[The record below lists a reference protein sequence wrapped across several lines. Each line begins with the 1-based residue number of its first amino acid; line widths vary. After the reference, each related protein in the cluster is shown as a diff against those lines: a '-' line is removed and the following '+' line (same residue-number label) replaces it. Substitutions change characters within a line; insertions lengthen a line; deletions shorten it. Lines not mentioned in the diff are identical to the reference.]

1 MMDGEEAGQERRR
14 AATWVPGAII
24 VGAGPSGLAAA
35 ACLAARGVPAT
46 VLEMAD
52 SLASTWRHRT
62 YDRLTLHLPKRF
74 CELPLLPFPEAYPA
88 YPSKDQFVAYMESY
102 AAASGVAPRFGARV
116 EEAAFD
122 AAAGAWAVRLAGD
135 GELLMA
141 RWLVVATGE
150 NAVPRKPELFSGG
163 AARFGGPVVHTC
175 EYKSGEEFAGKKVL
189 VVGCGNSG
197 MEVSLDLCRHGA
209 KPSMVVRNTV
219 HVLPREMFGLSTF
232 GIAMAL
238 LKVFS
243 VQVVDRILLTAARL
257 TLGDTG
263 KLGLRRPKTGPIE
276 LKNLTGR
283 TPVLDVGTLGHI
295 KTGKIKVVG
304 AVKEVT
310 PRGVRFADGKEEQ
323 FDAIILATGYR
334 SNVPS
339 WLKVKSPSH
348 SSLPS
353 YLVFLTLQ
361 DGGDVFTSEGMPKIP
376 FPNGWRGKNGLYTV
390 GFSQRGL
397 LGVSSDALNI
407 ARDIHCQWKDMSR
420 PANSDALQSDHTV

>member
-1 MMDGEEAGQERRR
+1 MDDKAQERR
-14 AATWVPGAII
+14 AAWVPGAVI

-46 VLEMAD
+46 VLEMSD

-74 CELPLLPFPEAYPA
+74 CELPLLPFPEGYPT
-88 YPSKDQFVAYMESY
+88 YPSKDQFVAYMEAY
-102 AAASGVAPRFGARV
+102 AAAAGVAPRFGARV

-122 AAAGAWAVRLAGD
+122 AAAGAWAVRLAGGD
-135 GELLMA
+135 GELLLA

-150 NAVPRKPELFSGG
+150 NAEPRMPDFPGRWQFAG
-163 AARFGGPVVHTC
+163 RVMHTC
-175 EYKSGEEFAGKKVL
+175 DYKSGEAFAGQKVL

-219 HVLPREMFGLSTF
+219 HVLPREMLGLSTF

-238 LKVFS
+238 LKWLPVRL
-243 VQVVDRILLTAARL
+243 VDRFLLAAAHL
-257 TLGDTG
+257 TLGNTG
-263 KLGLRRPKTGPIE
+263 QLGLRRPKTGPIE

-283 TPVLDVGTLGHI
+283 TPVLDVGALDHI
-295 KTGKIKVVG
+295 KSGKIKVVG
-304 AVKEVT
+304 AVKEAT
-310 PRGVRFADGKEEQ
+310 RRGVRFADGKEQQ

-339 WLKVKSPSH
+339 WLK
-348 SSLPS
+348 
-353 YLVFLTLQ
+353 
-361 DGGDVFTSEGMPKIP
+361 DGGDVFTREGMPRIL
-376 FPNGWRGKNGLYTV
+376 FPNGWKGKNGLYTV

-397 LGVSSDALNI
+397 LGASSDAINV
-407 ARDIHCQWKDMSR
+407 ARDIHRQWSDMDR
-420 PANSDALQSDHTV
+420 PINNVTESSSTSV

>member
-1 MMDGEEAGQERRR
+1 MDMDDDMARQQEEEQGRAR
-14 AATWVPGAII
+14 AAWVPGAVI

-46 VLEMAD
+46 VLEMSD

-74 CELPLLPFPEAYPA
+74 CELPLLPFPPGYPA
-88 YPSKDQFVAYMESY
+88 YPSKDQFVAYLESY
-102 AAASGVAPRFGARV
+102 AAAAGVAPRFGCRV

-122 AAAGAWAVRLAGD
+122 AGAGAWAVRVAGEGEGSG
-135 GELLMA
+135 GELLLLA

-150 NAVPRKPELFSGG
+150 NAVPRTPDLPGAPE
-163 AARFGGPVVHTC
+163 RFAGRVLHTC
-175 EYKSGEEFAGKKVL
+175 DYKSGEEFAGKKVL

-209 KPSMVVRNTV
+209 TPSMVVRNTV
-219 HVLPREMFGLSTF
+219 HVLPREMLGVSTF

-238 LKVFS
+238 LKLLP
-243 VQVVDRILLTAARL
+243 VQVVDRILLAAARL
-257 TLGDTG
+257 ALGDTG

-283 TPVLDVGTLGHI
+283 TPVLDVGTLAHI

-310 PRGVRFADGKEEQ
+310 QRGVRFADGKEEQ
-323 FDAIILATGYR
+323 FDAIIQATGYR

-339 WLKVKSPSH
+339 WLK
-348 SSLPS
+348 
-353 YLVFLTLQ
+353 
-361 DGGDVFTSEGMPKIP
+361 DGGDVFTREGMPRIP
-376 FPNGWRGKNGLYTV
+376 FPNGWKGKNGLYTV

-397 LGVSSDALNI
+397 LGASADALNI
-407 ARDIHCQWKDMSR
+407 ARDIHSQWKQDMMSR
-420 PANSDALQSDHTV
+420 PAGNKYCASM

>member
-1 MMDGEEAGQERRR
+1 MDMDDDMARQQEGKQGRAR
-14 AATWVPGAII
+14 AAWVPGAVI

-46 VLEMAD
+46 VLEMSD

-74 CELPLLPFPEAYPA
+74 CELPLLPFPRGYPA
-88 YPSKDQFVAYMESY
+88 YPSKDQFVAYLESY
-102 AAASGVAPRFGARV
+102 AAAAGVAPRFGCRV

-122 AAAGAWAVRLAGD
+122 AGAGAWAVRLAGS
-135 GELLMA
+135 GELLLA

-150 NAVPRKPELFSGG
+150 NAVPRVPDLPG
-163 AARFGGPVVHTC
+163 APRFAGRVLHTC
-175 EYKSGEEFAGKKVL
+175 DYKSGEEFAGKKVL

-197 MEVSLDLCRHGA
+197 MEVSLDLRRHGA
-209 KPSMVVRNTV
+209 TPSLVVRNTV
-219 HVLPREMFGLSTF
+219 HVLPREMLGLSTF

-238 LKVFS
+238 LKLLP
-243 VQVVDRILLTAARL
+243 VQVVDWILLAAARL
-257 TLGDTG
+257 ALGDTG

-310 PRGVRFADGKEEQ
+310 QSGVRFADGKEEQ
-323 FDAIILATGYR
+323 FDAIIQATGYR

-339 WLKVKSPSH
+339 WLK
-348 SSLPS
+348 
-353 YLVFLTLQ
+353 
-361 DGGDVFTSEGMPKIP
+361 DGDDVFTIEGMPRIP
-376 FPNGWRGKNGLYTV
+376 FPNGWKGKNGLYTV

-397 LGVSSDALNI
+397 LGASADALNI
-407 ARDIHCQWKDMSR
+407 ARDIHSQWNDMMSR
-420 PANSDALQSDHTV
+420 PGNNIVVLQCNNNAV

>member
-1 MMDGEEAGQERRR
+1 MAMDEASSQE
-14 AATWVPGAII
+14 ATWVPGAII

-35 ACLAARGVPAT
+35 ACLAARGVPST
-46 VLEMAD
+46 VLEMSD

-62 YDRLTLHLPKRF
+62 YDRLTLHLPRRF
-74 CELPLLPFPEAYPA
+74 CELPFLPFPEDYPP
-88 YPSKDQFVAYMESY
+88 YPTKDQFVAYMESY

-122 AAAGAWAVRLAGD
+122 AAAGAWRVRLAGAGGD
-135 GELLMA
+135 DETQTLVA

-150 NAVPRKPELFSGG
+150 NAVPRVPEFPGG
-163 AARFGGPVVHTC
+163 AGRFAGRVLHTC
-175 EYKSGEEFAGKKVL
+175 DYKSGEAFAGEKVL

-209 KPSMVVRNTV
+209 KPSLVVRNTV
-219 HVLPREMFGLSTF
+219 HVLPREMLGLSTF

-238 LKVFS
+238 LKWLPVRL
-243 VQVVDRILLTAARL
+243 VDRILLAAAHL
-257 TLGDTG
+257 ALGDTG
-263 KLGLRRPKTGPIE
+263 QLGLRRPKTGPIE

-283 TPVLDVGTLGHI
+283 TPVLDVGTLHHI

-310 PRGVRFADGKEEQ
+310 RRGVRFADGKEEQ

-334 SNVPS
+334 SNVPT
-339 WLKVKSPSH
+339 WLK
-348 SSLPS
+348 
-353 YLVFLTLQ
+353 
-361 DGGDVFTSEGMPKIP
+361 DGGDVFTKEGMPRIP
-376 FPNGWRGKNGLYTV
+376 FPNGWKGRNGLYTV

-397 LGVSSDALNI
+397 LGTSSDALNV
-407 ARDIHCQWKDMSR
+407 ARDIHCQWNDTGR
-420 PANSDALQSDHTV
+420 HPANNVLKSNDSV

>member
-1 MMDGEEAGQERRR
+1 MDGELAQAEGRRR
-14 AATWVPGAII
+14 AAWVPGAII

-46 VLEMAD
+46 VLEMSD

-74 CELPLLPFPEAYPA
+74 CQLPLLPFPEGYPA
-88 YPSKDQFVAYMESY
+88 YPSKDQFVAYMEGY
-102 AAASGVAPRFGARV
+102 AAAAGIAPRFGARV

-122 AAAGAWAVRLAGD
+122 AGAGAWAVRLAASSGD
-135 GELLMA
+135 GAGGGEGELLLA

-150 NAVPRKPELFSGG
+150 NAVPREPAFPG
-163 AARFGGPVVHTC
+163 AARFGGRVMHTRD
-175 EYKSGEEFAGKKVL
+175 YTSGEAFAGKKVL

-219 HVLPREMFGLSTF
+219 HVLPREMLGLSTF
-232 GIAMAL
+232 GIAMTL
-238 LKVFS
+238 LKLFS
-243 VQVVDRILLTAARL
+243 VQVVDRILLAAARL
-257 TLGDTG
+257 ALGDTAR
-263 KLGLRRPKTGPIE
+263 LGLRRPKTGPIE

-283 TPVLDVGTLGHI
+283 TPVLDVGTIGHI

-310 PRGVRFADGKEEQ
+310 PCGVRFADGKEEQ

-339 WLKVKSPSH
+339 WLK
-348 SSLPS
+348 
-353 YLVFLTLQ
+353 
-361 DGGDVFTSEGMPKIP
+361 DGGEVFTREGMPKVP
-376 FPNGWRGKNGLYTV
+376 FPNGWKGKNGLYTV

-397 LGVSSDALNI
+397 LGASSDALNI
-407 ARDIHCQWKDMSR
+407 ARDIHCQWKDMMSR
-420 PANSDALQSDHTV
+420 PANNNVLQSNDTV

>member
-1 MMDGEEAGQERRR
+1 MDKEEQEGR
-14 AATWVPGAII
+14 ATWVPGAVI

-46 VLEMAD
+46 VLERSD
-52 SLASTWRHRT
+52 SLAFTWRHRM
-62 YDRLTLHLPKRF
+62 YDRLALHLPKRF
-74 CELPLLPFPEAYPA
+74 CELPLLPFPAEYPT
-88 YPSKDQFVAYMESY
+88 YPCKDQFVAYMEAY
-102 AAASGVAPRFGARV
+102 AAAAGVAPRFGASV

-122 AAAGAWAVRLAGD
+122 ASAAAWAVRLAG
-135 GELLMA
+135 GEVLMT

-150 NAVPRKPELFSGG
+150 NAEPHVPDFPGMQQFAGRVL
-163 AARFGGPVVHTC
+163 HTC
-175 EYKSGEEFAGKKVL
+175 EYKCGEEFAGEKVL

-219 HVLPREMFGLSTF
+219 HVLPKEMLGVSTF

-238 LKVFS
+238 LKWLP
-243 VQVVDRILLTAARL
+243 VQLVDRFILAAARL
-257 TLGDTG
+257 TLGNTSR
-263 KLGLRRPKTGPIE
+263 LGLRRPKTGPIE

-283 TPVLDVGTLGHI
+283 TPVLDVGTLDHI
-295 KTGKIKVVG
+295 KSGKIKVVG

-310 PRGVRFADGKEEQ
+310 RVGARLADGKEEQQ

-339 WLKVKSPSH
+339 WLK
-348 SSLPS
+348 
-353 YLVFLTLQ
+353 
-361 DGGDVFTSEGMPKIP
+361 DGGDVFTREGTPKTP
-376 FPNGWRGKNGLYTV
+376 FPDGWKGRNGLYTV

-397 LGVSSDALNI
+397 LGASSDALCV
-407 ARDIHCQWKDMSR
+407 ARDIHCQWRERERERDK
-420 PANSDALQSDHTV
+420 PTSDVHQADSSV

>member
-1 MMDGEEAGQERRR
+1 MATDKAQAELP
-14 AATWVPGAII
+14 AAHAWVPGAVI

-46 VLEMAD
+46 VLEMSD

-62 YDRLTLHLPKRF
+62 YDRLTLHLPRRF
-74 CELPLLPFPEAYPA
+74 CQLPLLPFPAEYPT
-88 YPSKDQFVAYMESY
+88 YPSKDQFVAYMEAY
-102 AAASGVAPRFGARV
+102 AAAAGVAPRFGARV

-122 AAAGAWAVRLAGD
+122 RAAGAWAVRLAG

-150 NAVPRKPELFSGG
+150 NAVPRVPDFPG
-163 AARFGGPVVHTC
+163 ARHFAGRVAHTC
-175 EYKSGEEFAGKKVL
+175 EYKSGDAFAGEKVL

-209 KPSMVVRNTV
+209 KPTLVVRNTV
-219 HVLPREMFGLSTF
+219 HVLPREMLGLSTF

-238 LKVFS
+238 LKWLPVRL
-243 VQVVDRILLTAARL
+243 VDRILLAAAHL
-257 TLGDTG
+257 ALGDTG
-263 KLGLRRPKTGPIE
+263 QLGLRRPKTGPIE

-283 TPVLDVGTLGHI
+283 TPVLDVGTLDYI

-310 PRGVRFADGKEEQ
+310 RRGVRFADGKEEQ

-339 WLKVKSPSH
+339 WLK
-348 SSLPS
+348 
-353 YLVFLTLQ
+353 
-361 DGGDVFTSEGMPKIP
+361 DGGDVFTREGMPKIP
-376 FPNGWRGKNGLYTV
+376 FPNGWKGENGLYTV

-397 LGVSSDALNI
+397 LGTSSDALNV
-407 ARDIHCQWKDMSR
+407 ANDIHSQWKDMSR
-420 PANSDALQSDHTV
+420 LTKNVLDSNNSV

>member
-1 MMDGEEAGQERRR
+1 MDKKEQDRR
-14 AATWVPGAII
+14 AAWVPGAVI

-35 ACLAARGVPAT
+35 ACLAAHGVPAN
-46 VLEMAD
+46 VLEMSD

-74 CELPLLPFPEAYPA
+74 CELPLLPFPEGYPA

-102 AAASGVAPRFGARV
+102 AAAAGVAPRFGARV

-122 AAAGAWAVRLAGD
+122 SAAGVWVVRLAG
-135 GELLMA
+135 GGQLLLA

-150 NAVPRKPELFSGG
+150 NAEPRVPDFPGMRQFAGL
-163 AARFGGPVVHTC
+163 VMHTC
-175 EYKSGEEFAGKKVL
+175 EYKSGEAFAGKKVL

-209 KPSMVVRNTV
+209 KPSLVVRNTV

-238 LKVFS
+238 LKCFR
-243 VQVVDRILLTAARL
+243 VQVVDRILLAAAHL
-257 TLGDTG
+257 MLGDTG
-263 KLGLRRPKTGPIE
+263 QLGLRRPKTGPIE
-276 LKNLTGR
+276 LKSLTGR
-283 TPVLDVGTLGHI
+283 TPVLDVGTLDHI

-310 PRGVRFADGKEEQ
+310 RRGVRFADGKEEQ

-339 WLKVKSPSH
+339 WLK
-348 SSLPS
+348 
-353 YLVFLTLQ
+353 
-361 DGGDVFTSEGMPKIP
+361 DGGDLFTREGTPKIP
-376 FPNGWRGKNGLYTV
+376 FPNGWKGNNGLYTV

-397 LGVSSDALNI
+397 LGASSDALNV
-407 ARDIHCQWKDMSR
+407 ARDINCKWKDTTGPTNNVLESN
-420 PANSDALQSDHTV
+420 NSCLTLV

>member
-1 MMDGEEAGQERRR
+1 MVDGEVAQGRR
-14 AATWVPGAII
+14 AAWVPGAII

-46 VLEMAD
+46 VLEMSD

-74 CELPLLPFPEAYPA
+74 CQLPLLPFPEGYPE
-88 YPSKDQFVAYMESY
+88 YPSKDQFVAYMEGY
-102 AAASGVAPRFGARV
+102 AAAAGVAPRFGARV

-122 AAAGAWAVRLAGD
+122 PAAGAWAVRLAAADGGA
-135 GELLMA
+135 GELLLA

-150 NAVPRKPELFSGG
+150 NAVPRTPEFPGPAG
-163 AARFGGPVVHTC
+163 FGGRVMHTC

-219 HVLPREMFGLSTF
+219 HVLPREMLGLSTF

-238 LKVFS
+238 LKLFS
-243 VQVVDRILLTAARL
+243 VQVVDRILLAAARL
-257 TLGDTG
+257 ALGDTAR
-263 KLGLRRPKTGPIE
+263 LGLRRPKTGPIE

-310 PRGVRFADGKEEQ
+310 PCGVRFADGKEEQ

-334 SNVPS
+334 SDVPS
-339 WLKVKSPSH
+339 WLK
-348 SSLPS
+348 
-353 YLVFLTLQ
+353 
-361 DGGDVFTSEGMPKIP
+361 DGGEVFTTEGMPKVP
-376 FPNGWRGKNGLYTV
+376 FPNGWKGKNGLYTV

-397 LGVSSDALNI
+397 LGASSDALNI
-407 ARDIHCQWKDMSR
+407 ARDIHCQWKDMMSR
-420 PANSDALQSDHTV
+420 PANNNVLQSDDTV

>member
-1 MMDGEEAGQERRR
+1 MDKKEQDRR
-14 AATWVPGAII
+14 AAWVPGAVI

-35 ACLAARGVPAT
+35 ACLAAHGVPAN
-46 VLEMAD
+46 VLEMSD

-74 CELPLLPFPEAYPA
+74 CELPLLPFPEGYPA

-102 AAASGVAPRFGARV
+102 AAAAGVAPRFGARV

-122 AAAGAWAVRLAGD
+122 SAAGVWVVRLAG
-135 GELLMA
+135 GGQLLLA

-150 NAVPRKPELFSGG
+150 NAEPRVPDFPGMRQFAGL
-163 AARFGGPVVHTC
+163 VMHTC
-175 EYKSGEEFAGKKVL
+175 EYKSGEAFAGKKVL

-209 KPSMVVRNTV
+209 KPSLVVRNTV

-238 LKVFS
+238 LKCFR
-243 VQVVDRILLTAARL
+243 VQVVDRILLAAAHL
-257 TLGDTG
+257 MLGDTG
-263 KLGLRRPKTGPIE
+263 QLGLRRPKTGPIE
-276 LKNLTGR
+276 LKSLTGR
-283 TPVLDVGTLGHI
+283 TPVLDVGTLDHI
-295 KTGKIKVVG
+295 KTGKIKVSVVG

-310 PRGVRFADGKEEQ
+310 RRGVRFADGKEEQ

-339 WLKVKSPSH
+339 WLK
-348 SSLPS
+348 
-353 YLVFLTLQ
+353 
-361 DGGDVFTSEGMPKIP
+361 DGGDLFTREGTPKIP
-376 FPNGWRGKNGLYTV
+376 FPNGWKGNNGLYTV

-397 LGVSSDALNI
+397 LGASSDALNV
-407 ARDIHCQWKDMSR
+407 ARDINCKWKDTTGPTNNVLESN
-420 PANSDALQSDHTV
+420 NSCLTLV

>member
-1 MMDGEEAGQERRR
+1 MDGEASQGRRR
-14 AATWVPGAII
+14 AAWVPGAII

-74 CELPLLPFPEAYPA
+74 CELPLLPFPEGYPE
-88 YPSKDQFVAYMESY
+88 YPSKDQFVAYMEGY
-102 AAASGVAPRFGARV
+102 AAAAGVAPRFGARV

-122 AAAGAWAVRLAGD
+122 AAAGAWAVRLAGGD
-135 GELLMA
+135 ELLLA

-150 NAVPRKPELFSGG
+150 NAVPRRPEFPGAGLFE
-163 AARFGGPVVHTC
+163 GPVVHTC
-175 EYKSGEEFAGKKVL
+175 DYKSGEAFSGRKVL

-209 KPSMVVRNTV
+209 KPSLVVRNTV

-238 LKVFS
+238 LRLFS
-243 VQVVDRILLTAARL
+243 VPAVDRILLAAARL
-257 TLGDTG
+257 ALGDTG
-263 KLGLRRPKTGPIE
+263 KLGLRRPKTGPME

-310 PRGVRFADGKEEQ
+310 QRGVRFADGKEEQ

-339 WLKVKSPSH
+339 WLK
-348 SSLPS
+348 
-353 YLVFLTLQ
+353 
-361 DGGDVFTSEGMPKIP
+361 DGGEVFTSQGMPKVP

-397 LGVSSDALNI
+397 LGASSDALNI
-407 ARDIHCQWKDMSR
+407 ARDIHCQWKDMGR
-420 PANSDALQSDHTV
+420 PACNNVLQSDETV

>member
-1 MMDGEEAGQERRR
+1 MDGEEARQERRR

-74 CELPLLPFPEAYPA
+74 CELPLLPFPEAYPS

-116 EEAAFD
+116 EVAAFD
-122 AAAGAWAVRLAGD
+122 AAAGAWVVRLAG

-163 AARFGGPVVHTC
+163 AARFGGPVVHTY

-339 WLKVKSPSH
+339 WLK
-348 SSLPS
+348 
-353 YLVFLTLQ
+353 
-361 DGGDVFTSEGMPKIP
+361 DGGDVFTSEGMPKIA

-397 LGVSSDALNI
+397 LGASSDALNI

-420 PANSDALQSDHTV
+420 PANSDALQSDNTV

>member
-1 MMDGEEAGQERRR
+1 MDGEASQGRRR
-14 AATWVPGAII
+14 AAWVPGAII

-74 CELPLLPFPEAYPA
+74 CELPLLPFPEGYPE
-88 YPSKDQFVAYMESY
+88 YPSKDQFVAYMEGY
-102 AAASGVAPRFGARV
+102 AAAAGVAPRFGARV
-116 EEAAFD
+116 AEAAFD
-122 AAAGAWAVRLAGD
+122 AAAGAWAVRLAGGD
-135 GELLMA
+135 ELLLA

-150 NAVPRKPELFSGG
+150 NAVPRRPEFPGAGLFE
-163 AARFGGPVVHTC
+163 GPVVHTC
-175 EYKSGEEFAGKKVL
+175 DYKSGEAFSGRKVL

-209 KPSMVVRNTV
+209 KPSLVVRNTV

-238 LKVFS
+238 LRLFS
-243 VQVVDRILLTAARL
+243 VPAVDRILLAAARL
-257 TLGDTG
+257 ALGDTG
-263 KLGLRRPKTGPIE
+263 KLGLRRPKTGPME

-310 PRGVRFADGKEEQ
+310 QRGVRFADGKEEQ

-339 WLKVKSPSH
+339 WLK
-348 SSLPS
+348 
-353 YLVFLTLQ
+353 
-361 DGGDVFTSEGMPKIP
+361 DGGEVFTSQGMPKVP

-397 LGVSSDALNI
+397 LGASSDALNI
-407 ARDIHCQWKDMSR
+407 ARDIYCQWKDMGR
-420 PANSDALQSDHTV
+420 PASNNVLQSDETV

>member
-1 MMDGEEAGQERRR
+1 MVDGEVAQGRR
-14 AATWVPGAII
+14 AAWVPGAII

-46 VLEMAD
+46 VLEMSD

-74 CELPLLPFPEAYPA
+74 CQLPLLPFPEGYPE
-88 YPSKDQFVAYMESY
+88 YPSKDQFVAYMEGY
-102 AAASGVAPRFGARV
+102 AAAAGVAPRFGARV
-116 EEAAFD
+116 EEATFD
-122 AAAGAWAVRLAGD
+122 PAAGAWAVHLAAADGGGGSGGG
-135 GELLMA
+135 GELLLA

-150 NAVPRKPELFSGG
+150 NAVPRMPEFPG
-163 AARFGGPVVHTC
+163 AAGFGGRVMHTC

-219 HVLPREMFGLSTF
+219 HVLPREMLGLSTF

-238 LKVFS
+238 LKLFS
-243 VQVVDRILLTAARL
+243 VQVVDRILLAAARL
-257 TLGDTG
+257 ALGDTAR
-263 KLGLRRPKTGPIE
+263 LGLRRPKTGPIE

-310 PRGVRFADGKEEQ
+310 PCGVRFADGKEEQ

-334 SNVPS
+334 SDVPS
-339 WLKVKSPSH
+339 WLK
-348 SSLPS
+348 
-353 YLVFLTLQ
+353 
-361 DGGDVFTSEGMPKIP
+361 DGGEVFTTEGMPKVP
-376 FPNGWRGKNGLYTV
+376 FPNGWKGKNGLYTV

-397 LGVSSDALNI
+397 LGASSDALNI
-407 ARDIHCQWKDMSR
+407 ARDIHCQWKDMMSR
-420 PANSDALQSDHTV
+420 PANNNVLQSDDTV

>member
-1 MMDGEEAGQERRR
+1 MDNKQAQDHR
-14 AATWVPGAII
+14 AEWVPGVVI

-35 ACLAARGVPAT
+35 ACLAARDVPAT
-46 VLEMAD
+46 VLEMSD

-74 CELPLLPFPEAYPA
+74 CELPLLPFPEGYPA

-102 AAASGVAPRFGARV
+102 AAAAGVVPRFGVRV

-122 AAAGAWAVRLAGD
+122 PGAGAWTVRLAS
-135 GELLMA
+135 GEALLA

-150 NAVPRKPELFSGG
+150 NAEPRVPDFPGMQQFAGR
-163 AARFGGPVVHTC
+163 VMHTC
-175 EYKSGEEFAGKKVL
+175 EYKSGEAFAGEKVL

-197 MEVSLDLCRHGA
+197 MEVSLDLCRHVA
-209 KPSMVVRNTV
+209 KPSLVVRNTV
-219 HVLPREMFGLSTF
+219 HVLPREMLGLSTF

-238 LKVFS
+238 LKCFPVRL
-243 VQVVDRILLTAARL
+243 VDRILLAAARL

-263 KLGLRRPKTGPIE
+263 QLGLRRPKTGPIE

-283 TPVLDVGTLGHI
+283 TPVLDVGTLDHI

-310 PRGVRFADGKEEQ
+310 RRGVRFADGKEEQ

-339 WLKVKSPSH
+339 WLKDEEDM
-348 SSLPS
+348 
-353 YLVFLTLQ
+353 FTR
-361 DGGDVFTSEGMPKIP
+361 DGIPRIP
-376 FPNGWRGKNGLYTV
+376 FPNGWKGRNGLYTV

-397 LGVSSDALNI
+397 LGASSDALNV
-407 ARDIHCQWKDMSR
+407 AKDIHCQWKDTGRSTNNVLEN
-420 PANSDALQSDHTV
+420 NSSV

>member
-1 MMDGEEAGQERRR
+1 MDGEAQGRRR
-14 AATWVPGAII
+14 PAWVPGAII

-46 VLEMAD
+46 VLEMSD

-74 CELPLLPFPEAYPA
+74 CELPLLPFPEGYPA

-102 AAASGVAPRFGARV
+102 AAAAGVAPRFGARV

-122 AAAGAWAVRLAGD
+122 AAAGAWAVRLAG
-135 GELLMA
+135 GELLLA

-150 NAVPRKPELFSGG
+150 NAVPREPEFPG
-163 AARFGGPVVHTC
+163 APRFAGRVMHTRD
-175 EYKSGEEFAGKKVL
+175 YKSGEVFSGKKVL

-219 HVLPREMFGLSTF
+219 HVLPREMLGLSTF

-238 LKVFS
+238 LKLFS
-243 VQVVDRILLTAARL
+243 VQVVDRILLAAARL

-263 KLGLRRPKTGPIE
+263 KLGLRRPKTGPME

-310 PRGVRFADGKEEQ
+310 RSGVRFVDGKEEQ

-339 WLKVKSPSH
+339 WLK
-348 SSLPS
+348 
-353 YLVFLTLQ
+353 
-361 DGGDVFTSEGMPKIP
+361 DGGDVFTREGMPKTP

-397 LGVSSDALNI
+397 LGASSDALNI
-407 ARDIHCQWKDMSR
+407 ARDIHCQWKDMGR
-420 PANSDALQSDHTV
+420 PANNNVLQSDDTV